1 MVRLDFFGGDGN
13 GFTIGTWLK
22 SEGLKVKGSKG
33 KVATA
38 RKIRE

>member
-1 MVRLDFFGGDGN
+1 MVRLDFFWGDGN
-13 GFTIGTWLK
+13 CFTIGTWLK